1 MLVYWIIFV
10 PALALLLVPITL
22 FHGPKVRYRG
32 ITHDWRNIWPRAL
45 DLGLHTID
53 FGRAILGAWL
63 LEEALSK
70 APEVTGAMR
79 HAVMATQAVVLVT
92 AVIIQ
97 TSFRAKQDTV
107 HAPFAFVAGVILGF
121 YPPAVAAYALLLA
134 VVTTLGT
141 KTLSVFFPILGLA
154 LAVVGTVFAKKFSLN
169 LTIGMAVAML
179 PWFWSLLFH
188 RELVSSFRARRPSD
202 SSTGKSEPRI

>member
-1 MLVYWIIFV
+1 MLVNWIIFV

-32 ITHDWRNIWPRAL
+32 ISHDWRNIWPRAL

-63 LEEALSK
+63 LVEALSK
-70 APEVTGAMR
+70 TPGVSGLMR
-79 HAVMATQAVVLVT
+79 HAVLATEAAVLLT

-97 TSFRAKQDTV
+97 ITFRAKPDTV
-107 HAPFAFVAGVILGF
+107 HAPFAFVAGIVLGF
-121 YPPAVAAYALLLA
+121 YPPAVAAYALLLT

-141 KTLSVFFPILGLA
+141 KTLSVYFPVLGIA

-169 LTIGMAVAML
+169 LTIGLAVAML
-179 PWFWSLLFH
+179 PWLWSLLFS
-188 RELVSSFRARRPSD
+188 RELISSFRARRPAD
-202 SSTGKSEPRI
+202 SSAGKAEHRS